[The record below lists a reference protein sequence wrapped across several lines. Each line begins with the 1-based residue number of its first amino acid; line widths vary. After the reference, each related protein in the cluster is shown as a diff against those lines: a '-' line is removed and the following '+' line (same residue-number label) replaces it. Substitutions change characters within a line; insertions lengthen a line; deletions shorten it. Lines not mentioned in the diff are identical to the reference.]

1 MALRWTSDSIVS
13 TPGNTSHHCRSRKKH
28 PGTHSLDNSQVS
40 RLLPFIGPD
49 LESIPPSTQMDRQQ
63 LVCSHPPKYS
73 TTNTGKQPLLHLPA
87 KGLSFQQPFFSSPEL
102 ILASLLLR
110 GRTEIVCLGTR
121 LQTRALALPHKTP
134 QL

>member
-13 TPGNTSHHCRSRKKH
+13 TSRNTSDHCRTRKTH
-28 PGTHSLDNSQVS
+28 PGMNSPGSSQVS
-40 RLLPFIGPD
+40 RLLPFIG
-49 LESIPPSTQMDRQQ
+49 LEGIPPSTQMDRQQ

-73 TTNTGKQPLLHLPA
+73 ATNTGKQPLLHLPA